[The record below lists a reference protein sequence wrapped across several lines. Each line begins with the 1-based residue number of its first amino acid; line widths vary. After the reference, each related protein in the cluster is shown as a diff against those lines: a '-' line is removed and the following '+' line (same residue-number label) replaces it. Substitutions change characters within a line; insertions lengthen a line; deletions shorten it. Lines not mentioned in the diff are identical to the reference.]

1 MGSGTRDLKRKRN
14 SPSIESLEGRIVLS
28 TFRAAN
34 VAELQADIAKVNNT
48 SGPNTI
54 VLAAGTYSLPSELRV
69 QNAGNLTIQATP
81 GKGAVN
87 LVGSVVDRV
96 LEIDGGNVTLS
107 GLSISGGGG
116 VGQGAGILA
125 QNASLTLVN
134 SKVFSNVANQAGG
147 GIFALGGTLKVQNS
161 SIMNNRA
168 SNSSLAFG
176 GGIVS
181 WGAATTISGSTVS
194 ENSVYA
200 VDTQSSGGTVYG
212 TGGGIYAQAGT
223 LDISGSTL
231 SGNLIYSVT
240 TGVSATSAGAGVST
254 YQTAVTVG
262 GSTFTYNALNT
273 VSFGAPSV
281 QGSTFSTV
289 GGSLTVTN
297 SKLDKNTPARWA
309 NFSHS
314 GATVT
319 LRNVVLDGKKIPGTR
334 TL

>member
-1 MGSGTRDLKRKRN
+1 MGSGTRDLKGKRN

-69 QNAGNLTIQATP
+69 QNAGNLTIQAVP

-87 LVGSVVDRV
+87 LVGSAVDRV

-200 VDTQSSGGTVYG
+200 VDTATSSGGTVYG

-240 TGVSATSAGAGVST
+240 TGVRGTSAAR
-254 YQTAVTVG
+254 
-262 GSTFTYNALNT
+262 GS
-273 VSFGAPSV
+273 AP
-281 QGSTFSTV
+281 
-289 GGSLTVTN
+289 
-297 SKLDKNTPARWA
+297 
-309 NFSHS
+309 
-314 GATVT
+314 
-319 LRNVVLDGKKIPGTR
+319 TR
-334 TL
+334 RP

>member
-1 MGSGTRDLKRKRN
+1 VGSGTGDLKKRRN
-14 SPSIESLEGRIVLS
+14 SPSLEALEGRIVLS
-28 TFRAAN
+28 TFHAGTA
-34 VAELQADIAKVNNT
+34 AELRADIAQVNNT

-54 VLAAGTYSLPSELRV
+54 VLAAGTYSLPSELKI
-69 QNAGNLTIQATP
+69 QNAGNLTIQSIP

-87 LVGSVVDRV
+87 LVGSAVDRV
-96 LEIDGGNVTLS
+96 LEIDGGNVTLT

-116 VGQGAGILA
+116 VGQGAGILS
-125 QNASLTLVN
+125 QNATVSVVN
-134 SKVFSNVANQAGG
+134 SKIFGNVSRQAGA

-181 WGAATTISGSTVS
+181 WGAGTTITGSTVS

-200 VDTQSSGGTVYG
+200 VDTKAVGSSVYG
-212 TGGGIYAQAGT
+212 TGAGIYAQAGT
-223 LDISGSTL
+223 LNITSSTV

-240 TGVSATSAGAGVST
+240 TGVSGGSAGAGVAT
-254 YQTAVTVG
+254 YQTAVTVAN
-262 GSTFTYNALNT
+262 SAFTYNALNT
-273 VSFGAPSV
+273 VSFGAPLV
-281 QGSTFSTV
+281 QGSTFSTT
-289 GGSLTVTN
+289 GGSLKVSN
-297 SKLDKNTPARWA
+297 SKLNKNTPGRWR
-309 NFSHS
+309 NFSHP

-319 LRNVVLDGKKIPGTR
+319 LQNTTIDGKKFVGTR